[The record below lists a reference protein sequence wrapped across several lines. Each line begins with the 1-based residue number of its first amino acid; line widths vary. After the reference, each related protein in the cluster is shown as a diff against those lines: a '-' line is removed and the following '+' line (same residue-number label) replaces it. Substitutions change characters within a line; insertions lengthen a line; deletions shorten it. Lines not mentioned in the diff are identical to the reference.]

1 MAQWILSVAGRQ
13 RETIQRPSCCDRK
26 MSKDTYLCSMNHDDI
41 EFYKGLALYI
51 LPDGVTNYFDLV
63 DFCEEPASKADQL
76 YKKELHLYLDERDN
90 RPDGFAGVRPNGFTE
105 EKKILDF
112 PVRNRRTVLHL
123 RRRRWLTT
131 DGRNAIV
138 ELSETAKIA
147 YEGTAYSKELALF
160 LKRADG
166 Q

>member
-1 MAQWILSVAGRQ
+1 
-13 RETIQRPSCCDRK
+13 
-26 MSKDTYLCSMNHDDI
+26 MSENAYFCGMNHKDI
-41 EFYKGLALYI
+41 DIYKGLAIYI

-63 DFCEEPASKADQL
+63 DFSEEAAAKGDQL
-76 YKKELHLYLDERDN
+76 YKTELHLYLDERDN
-90 RPDGFAGVRPNGFTE
+90 RPEGFAGIKPNGFTE

-112 PVRNRRTVLHL
+112 PVRNRRTVLHV
-123 RRRRWLTT
+123 RRRRWLTAE
-131 DGRNAIV
+131 GKNAIV
-138 ELSETAKIA
+138 ELSDTAKIA

>member
-1 MAQWILSVAGRQ
+1 
-13 RETIQRPSCCDRK
+13 
-26 MSKDTYLCSMNHDDI
+26 MNHKDI
-41 EFYKGLALYI
+41 DIYKGLAIYI

-63 DFCEEPASKADQL
+63 DFSEEPAAKGEQL
-76 YKKELHLYLDERDN
+76 YKTELHLYLDERDN
-90 RPDGFAGVRPNGFTE
+90 RPEGFAGIKPNGFTE

-112 PVRNRRTVLHL
+112 PVRNRRTVLHV
-123 RRRRWLTT
+123 RRRRWLTAE
-131 DGRNAIV
+131 GKNAIV
-138 ELSETAKIA
+138 ELSDTAKIA

>member
-1 MAQWILSVAGRQ
+1 
-13 RETIQRPSCCDRK
+13 
-26 MSKDTYLCSMNHDDI
+26 MSENAYFCGMNHKGIDI
-41 EFYKGLALYI
+41 YKGLAIYI

-63 DFCEEPASKADQL
+63 DFSEEPAAKGEQL
-76 YKKELHLYLDERDN
+76 YKTELHLYLDERDN
-90 RPDGFAGVRPNGFTE
+90 RPEGFAGIKPNGFTE

-112 PVRNRRTVLHL
+112 PVRNRRTVLHV
-123 RRRRWLTT
+123 RRRRWLTAE
-131 DGRNAIV
+131 GKNAIV
-138 ELSETAKIA
+138 ELSDTAKIA

>member
-1 MAQWILSVAGRQ
+1 
-13 RETIQRPSCCDRK
+13 
-26 MSKDTYLCSMNHDDI
+26 MSENAYFCGMNHKDI
-41 EFYKGLALYI
+41 DIYKGLAIYI

-63 DFCEEPASKADQL
+63 DFSEEPAAKGEQL
-76 YKKELHLYLDERDN
+76 YKTELHLYLDERDN
-90 RPDGFAGVRPNGFTE
+90 RPEGFAGIKPNGFTE

-112 PVRNRRTVLHL
+112 PVRNRRTVLHV
-123 RRRRWLTT
+123 RRRRWLTAE
-131 DGRNAIV
+131 GKNAIV
-138 ELSETAKIA
+138 ELSDTAKIA

>member
-1 MAQWILSVAGRQ
+1 
-13 RETIQRPSCCDRK
+13 
-26 MSKDTYLCSMNHDDI
+26 MSENAYFCGMNHKDI
-41 EFYKGLALYI
+41 DIYKGLAIYI

-63 DFCEEPASKADQL
+63 DFCEEPAAKGEQL
-76 YKKELHLYLDERDN
+76 YKTELHLYLDERDN
-90 RPDGFAGVRPNGFTE
+90 RPEGFAGIKPNGFTE

-112 PVRNRRTVLHL
+112 PVRNRRTVLHV
-123 RRRRWLTT
+123 RRRRWLTAE
-131 DGRNAIV
+131 GKNAIV
-138 ELSETAKIA
+138 ELSDTAKIA

>member
-1 MAQWILSVAGRQ
+1 
-13 RETIQRPSCCDRK
+13 
-26 MSKDTYLCSMNHDDI
+26 MSENAYFCGMNHKDI
-41 EFYKGLALYI
+41 DIYKGLAIYI

-63 DFCEEPASKADQL
+63 DFSEEAAAKGEQL
-76 YKKELHLYLDERDN
+76 YKTELHLYLDERDN
-90 RPDGFAGVRPNGFTE
+90 RPEGFAGIKPNGFTE

-112 PVRNRRTVLHL
+112 PVRNRRTVLHV
-123 RRRRWLTT
+123 RRRRWLTAE
-131 DGRNAIV
+131 GKNAIV
-138 ELSETAKIA
+138 ELSDTAKIA